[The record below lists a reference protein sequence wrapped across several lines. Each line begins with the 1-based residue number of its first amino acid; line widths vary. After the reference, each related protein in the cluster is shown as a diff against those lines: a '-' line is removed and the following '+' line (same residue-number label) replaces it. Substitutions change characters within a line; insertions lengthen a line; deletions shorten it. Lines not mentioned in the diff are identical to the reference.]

1 MQRLFVFVLLLAT
14 PLLDAQTSQPPGQLM
29 SPSQI
34 TALWNWYAQSGDRLI
49 SDIRPKFRQVLDA
62 QDKTLESSLEYDVII
77 TGNTNAFASPK
88 GRTII
93 TASFLQVI
101 DSMATVMAAAQA
113 FNKPECLGEYVKYLG
128 DGTRNNSWL
137 VAHGQQAKPVAM
149 AFGYWQLRPDV
160 CGGLSEVKFRANQKA
175 DDLRELMVYASLVYL
190 IGHEFCHHKYHDN
203 VFKMVEPEQ
212 RRLDAARGMDVS
224 REVTPSEQSAKEQR
238 ADLFSF
244 HKMVEMDYPPMAAMP
259 VLVFF
264 LGFEGFSPEQSPDAD
279 HPSAVVRFSDM
290 IDATKRDSEFMNLIK
305 QHHLEPQWDAFTAL
319 ATQLQTSP

>member
-1 MQRLFVFVLLLAT
+1 
-14 PLLDAQTSQPPGQLM
+14 
-29 SPSQI
+29 
-34 TALWNWYAQSGDRLI
+34 
-49 SDIRPKFRQVLDA
+49 
-62 QDKTLESSLEYDVII
+62 
-77 TGNTNAFASPK
+77 
-88 GRTII
+88 
-93 TASFLQVI
+93 
-101 DSMATVMAAAQA
+101 
-113 FNKPECLGEYVKYLG
+113 LGEYVKYLG

-160 CGGLSEVKFRANQKA
+160 CSGLSEAKFRANQKA

-212 RRLDAARGMDVS
+212 RRLDATRGMDVS
-224 REVTPSEQSAKEQR
+224 REVTPSEQIEKEQR

-279 HPSAVVRFSDM
+279 HPSAVVRFGDM

-305 QHHLEPQWDAFTAL
+305 QHHLEPQWDAFSAL
-319 ATQLQTSP
+319 AAQFQTSPHTTSSETVVARRIGANCTTNVCKENGACASCVNLQVQLPTSAKVLSVHCLTNAHFPDDATEPRQVSCTEDNAWSIFESPVVAQETEYIVVRTVFHNRSSDRDRVAKIEVEWQ